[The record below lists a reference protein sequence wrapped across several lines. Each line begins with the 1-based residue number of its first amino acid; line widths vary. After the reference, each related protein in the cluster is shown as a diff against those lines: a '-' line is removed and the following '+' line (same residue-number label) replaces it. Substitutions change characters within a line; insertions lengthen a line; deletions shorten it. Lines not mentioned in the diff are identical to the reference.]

1 MKKYLH
7 LFLIACFSIKSQAQV
22 ISTNLVNGDFIV
34 IPNGYSNLYER
45 KGITNKITLPSGKQ
59 LIVHAINIS
68 PSYLQA
74 TAKAFVRASNGI
86 NGKVDLK
93 TLGPG
98 GGDSLWVGPILGPI
112 EIEYGIDQTATYSGT
127 TSGNPLS
134 SAEFLMEIKSSQF
147 ETNEVVSL
155 VIPSTSVVVPS
166 NAVGD
171 VDVLLEQSNDMITW
185 TQCLPGTYNASTQK
199 RFFRVRAVEK

>member
-22 ISTNLVNGDFIV
+22 ISTNMINGDFIV
-34 IPNGYSNLYER
+34 IPNGYSNFYER
-45 KGITNKITLPSGKQ
+45 KGITNKITLTSGKQ
-59 LIVHAINIS
+59 LVVHGINIS
-68 PSYLQA
+68 PFMSVFV
-74 TAKAFVRASNGI
+74 AKAFVRANNGT
-86 NGKVDLK
+86 NEKVELAS
-93 TLGPG
+93 LSSG
-98 GGDSLWVGPILGPI
+98 GGASSWVGPILGPI
-112 EIEYGIDQTATYSGT
+112 EIEYGMDQTATYWGT
-127 TSGNPLS
+127 TNGFSLS

-147 ETNEVVSL
+147 ETNEVASL

-166 NAVGD
+166 NVVGD

>member
-1 MKKYLH
+1 MKSYVH
-7 LFLIACFSIKSQAQV
+7 LLLIVFISIKTQAQV
-22 ISTNLVNGDFIV
+22 LSTNVVNGDLIV
-34 IPNGYSNLYER
+34 LPNSYSNFYER
-45 KGITNKITLPSGKQ
+45 KGITNKITLTSGKQ
-59 LIVHAINIS
+59 LVVHGINIS
-68 PSYLQA
+68 PSYMQSA
-74 TAKAFVRASNGI
+74 AKAFVRANNGT
-86 NGKVDLK
+86 NEKVEIASLSS
-93 TLGPG
+93 G
-98 GGDSLWVGPILGPI
+98 GGGSSWVGPILGPI

-127 TSGNPLS
+127 ASGNPLC